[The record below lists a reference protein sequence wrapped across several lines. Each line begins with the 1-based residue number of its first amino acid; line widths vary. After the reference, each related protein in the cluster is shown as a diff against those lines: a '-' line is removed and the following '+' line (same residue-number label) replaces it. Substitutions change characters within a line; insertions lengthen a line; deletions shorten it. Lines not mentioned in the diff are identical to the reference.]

1 MQMQR
6 RGKHTRSAGKGK
18 RADGSSRWLVSDA
31 RRLAKYRHAPSGGG
45 GGSLPGASLGAARA
59 TSTMTCLPCLSH
71 PLGGMIGFV
80 EM

>member
-18 RADGSSRWLVSDA
+18 RADGSSRSLASGA
-31 RRLAKYRHAPSGGG
+31 RRRAKYRHAPSEGGVG
-45 GGSLPGASLGAARA
+45 YLPGAPLGVARA